1 MAQIGDSV
9 IINGTNK
16 YGVVL
21 ANCYMISGERE
32 VWDGRVWVRYW
43 EPRTSCYVEAK
54 INGTKLTAI
63 TSVAYTQKVVNKDDK
78 GYRKA
83 YMQACIDMAIQ
94 TNDMDWLKLLA
105 TGQTEPAEGGA
116 D

>member
-1 MAQIGDSV
+1 MAQIGESV

-21 ANCYMISGERE
+21 ANCYMISGGRE

-54 INGTKLTAI
+54 INAGKLTAI
-63 TSVAYTQKVVNKDDK
+63 TSVSYTQKVVNKDDK
-78 GYRKA
+78 HYQKA

-94 TNDMDWLKLLA
+94 TLDDEWLKILA
-105 TGQTEPAEGGA
+105 TGQTEAAEGGA
-116 D
+116 E